1 MDQDLIGKVALVTG
15 ASRGIGAAIA
25 RRLAGA
31 GAFVAVNYNTDETG
45 AAETVA
51 AIRADG
57 GSAEPFQADV
67 ASVSGITT
75 LIDRVVAQ
83 FGHLDVLVNNAWLG
97 TLRRMMDTDEA
108 TYDALFALTKAAFF
122 SMKRAGQVLADNG
135 RIVNISSMSTRTPGG
150 GPAYSASKAAL
161 ETFTRAFAHEVG
173 ARGITVNAVLPGL
186 IDTALLAT
194 LTEAQ
199 RQGAI
204 ATTALRRLG
213 QPEELAELVGFLV
226 SPKGRWIT
234 GELLAANGGR
244 L

>member
-1 MDQDLIGKVALVTG
+1 VEQDLIGKVALVTG
-15 ASRGIGAAIA
+15 ASRGIGAAVA

-31 GAFVAVNYNTDETG
+31 GAFVAVNYKADEAG
-45 AAETVA
+45 AAKTVV
-51 AIRADG
+51 AIRAAG
-57 GSAEPFQADV
+57 GHAEVFQADV
-67 ASVSGITT
+67 ASASSITA
-75 LIDRVVAQ
+75 LIDRVIAQ
-83 FGHLDVLVNNAWLG
+83 CQRLDILVNNAWLG
-97 TLRRMMDTDEA
+97 TLRRVMDTDEA
-108 TYDALFALTKAAFF
+108 TYDAQFALTKAAFF
-122 SMKRAGQVLADNG
+122 GMKRAGEVLADNG
-135 RIVNISSMSTRTPGG
+135 RIVNISSMSTRNPGG

-161 ETFTRAFAHEVG
+161 ETLTRAFAHEVG

-186 IDTALLAT
+186 IETALLAT

-204 ATTALRRLG
+204 AATALRRLG

-244 L
+244 M

>member
-57 GSAEPFQADV
+57 GSAETFQADV

-75 LIDRVVAQ
+75 LIDRVIAQ

-97 TLRRMMDTDEA
+97 TLRRVKDTDEA
-108 TYDALFALTKAAFF
+108 IYDALFAFTKAAFF
-122 SMKRAGQVLADNG
+122 GMQRAGQVLADNG
-135 RIVNISSMSTRTPGG
+135 RIVNISSISTRTPAG

-161 ETFTRAFAHEVG
+161 ETLTRAFAHEVG

>member
-1 MDQDLIGKVALVTG
+1 VEQDLIGKIALVTG
-15 ASRGIGAAIA
+15 ASRGIGAAVA

-31 GAFVAVNYNTDETG
+31 GAFVAVNYKADEAG
-45 AAETVA
+45 AAKTIA
-51 AIRADG
+51 AIRAAG
-57 GSAEPFQADV
+57 GQAEVFQADV
-67 ASVSGITT
+67 ASASSITA
-75 LIDRVVAQ
+75 LIDRVIAQ
-83 FGHLDVLVNNAWLG
+83 CQRLDILVNNAWLG
-97 TLRRMMDTDEA
+97 TLRRVMDTDEA

-122 SMKRAGQVLADNG
+122 GMKRAGEVLADNG
-135 RIVNISSMSTRTPGG
+135 RIVNISSISTRSPGAG
-150 GPAYSASKAAL
+150 AAYSASKAAL
-161 ETFTRAFAHEVG
+161 ETLTRAFAHEVG

-186 IDTALLAT
+186 IETALLAT